1 MWTDNTDSLVIA
13 LGCKHFFNTLKIWL
27 KVEVQGKNNLR
38 LTNVNNF
45 YPELRETL
53 CKAHLAYQALTGCK
67 YTASFVEIGK
77 DPPLKLLQKAQLV
90 LRELSALEKI
100 DENTISTIQG
110 YICKIYE
117 SKNISKVKFT
127 NTYFWRDIKK

>member
-1 MWTDNTDSLVIA
+1 M
-13 LGCKHFFNTLKIWL
+13 
-27 KVEVQGKNNLR
+27 QGKNNLR

-53 CKAHLAYQALTGCK
+53 CKALLAYQVLTGCK

-77 DPPLKLLQKAQLV
+77 DPPLNFLQKGIGAQIV
-90 LRELSALEKI
+90 LRELSTLEKI
-100 DENTISTIQG
+100 DENTISTIEG

-127 NTYFWRDIKK
+127 NTYF